1 MIKLAFSCKV
11 GKRIINIFDET
22 EETFR
27 KWSKEGKLRCIH
39 EGCKTPIMR
48 YANGDY
54 KMPYFS
60 HIDNSGCDFSE
71 DDYGRESGK
80 YNSKTK
86 REHSLG
92 QYKLAGWIRK
102 IKGVTDLQLEKII
115 EETNQRADIYF
126 KYNNKE
132 YVIEYQCTPQAT
144 KYNERHEL
152 YRLNKIN
159 DIWIFGTKK
168 YGIEE
173 LLKEDKDKGEIN
185 FKVAE
190 KQQLLEN
197 NRILYYNP
205 FKDLFIKIEAQDL
218 TLACREQNNGDI
230 TLLKNTFIIEKY
242 NKNKLEVLNNI
253 EYLLKH
259 EVNEEVVNYINACL
273 ELKGGFTFKYEK
285 DNGLMIC
292 SKKGYTKMK
301 DEDGIETFKGEI
313 QIELNEED
321 IYWELK
327 YLINKEI
334 SIENLRKNKQK
345 IINMLNR
352 YDIKWKLRHV
362 LYEDLYIIFYRDY
375 KELDRIGMLNSSKEE
390 IIKCIEKNIAYINEQ
405 KRIEEEKREKEKKRI
420 EKEKLKQQLNELK
433 EKKKVSLFIKKYNK
447 LYNQKITSENIPC
460 WIKYNICNLSPKE
473 IVNYYKAP
481 YKEFYFILNPNNY
494 KNDNKDVERILHHI
508 YEDKLKNIYEDKG
521 FEIDTTFNNILYKE
535 IPIYNYYKDIK
546 GLSLSELQSVIKK
559 SIHPLDFDSVKS
571 NIDWYFGQDNFNFL
585 YKQKY
590 ENYFTNVEDSI
601 CIPYINEY
609 IELSKIVKGE
619 LTWFEIDFMY
629 HRYQA
634 KLKEE
639 KNIEI
644 YKNIFNII
652 EERYDKN
659 DGVKNLYRDG
669 KYVRITLRNWE
680 HIVYEMNPEINIG
693 TDIESVYEEI
703 STMIR
708 NGLYPID
715 K

>member
-1 MIKLAFSCKV
+1 MAFSCRV
-11 GKRIINIFDET
+11 GKKIINIFDET

-60 HIDNSGCDFSE
+60 HVDNSGCDFSE

-80 YNSKTK
+80 YNAGTK

-102 IKGVTDLQLEKII
+102 IKGVTDLQLEKVI

-126 KYNNKE
+126 KYNNEE

-168 YGIEE
+168 YDIEE

-205 FKDLFIKIEAQDL
+205 FEDLFIKIEAQDL
-218 TLACREQNNGDI
+218 TLACREQSNGDI

-253 EYLLKH
+253 DYLLKH

-345 IINMLNR
+345 IINVLNR

-362 LYEDLYIIFYRDY
+362 LYEDLYIILYRDY
-375 KELDRIGMLNSSKEE
+375 KELEKIGILRSSKEE
-390 IIKCIEKNIAYINEQ
+390 IIESIEKTIEYIDEQ
-405 KRIEEEKREKEKKRI
+405 KRIEEEKKEEQRKKEEKER
-420 EKEKLKQQLNELK
+420 LKVRLNELK
-433 EKKKVSLFIKKYNK
+433 KKKKLLLFIKKYND
-447 LYNQKITSENIPC
+447 LYNQEITTEDIPY
-460 WIKYNICNLSPKE
+460 WIEYNIYNLSPKE
-473 IVNYYKAP
+473 IINYYKAP
-481 YKEFYFILNPNNY
+481 YRELYFRKNPNNY
-494 KNDNKDVERILHHI
+494 INDNKEVENILHRI
-508 YEDKLKNIYEDKG
+508 YEDKLKDIYEDKG

-571 NIDWYFGQDNFNFL
+571 NIDWYFRQDNFNFL

-590 ENYFTNVEDSI
+590 ENHFYEVEGSMY
-601 CIPYINEY
+601 IPYINER
-609 IELSKIVKGE
+609 ISLSKIVKRQ
-619 LTWFEIDFMY
+619 LTTFEIDWMCEKY
-629 HRYQA
+629 KY
-634 KLKEE
+634 KLEEE
-639 KNIEI
+639 KNKDK
-644 YKNIFNII
+644 YKSIFNTI
-652 EERYDKN
+652 EKRYDKV
-659 DGVKNLYRDG
+659 DGVRTMYRDG
-669 KYVRITLRNWE
+669 RYIRITLRNWE
-680 HIVYEMNPEINIG
+680 HIIYEMNIKTNTEEMEG
-693 TDIESVYEEI
+693 VYEEI
-703 STMIR
+703 SIMIR

>member
-1 MIKLAFSCKV
+1 MAFSCRV
-11 GKRIINIFDET
+11 GKKIINIFDET

-27 KWSKEGKLRCIH
+27 KWSKEGKLRCIY

-60 HIDNSGCDFSE
+60 HVDNSGCDFSE

-80 YNSKTK
+80 YNSETK

-92 QYKLAGWIRK
+92 QYKLADWIRK
-102 IKGVTDLQLEKII
+102 IKGVTDLQLEKVI

-126 KYNNKE
+126 KYNNEE

-185 FKVAE
+185 LKVAD

-197 NRILYYNP
+197 NRVLYYNP
-205 FKDLFIKIEAQDL
+205 FEDLFIKIEAQDL
-218 TLACREQNNGDI
+218 ALACRELDNGDI

-292 SKKGYTKMK
+292 SKKGYTKMR

-345 IINMLNR
+345 IINVLNR

-362 LYEDLYIIFYRDY
+362 LYEDLYIILYRDY
-375 KELDRIGMLNSSKEE
+375 KELEEIGILRSSKEE
-390 IIKCIEKNIAYINEQ
+390 IIERIEKTIEYIDEQ
-405 KRIEEEKREKEKKRI
+405 KRIEEEKKEVQRKREEKER
-420 EKEKLKQQLNELK
+420 LKVRLNELK
-433 EKKKVSLFIKKYNK
+433 KKKKLLLFIKKYND
-447 LYNQKITSENIPC
+447 LYNQEITTEDIPY
-460 WIKYNICNLSPKE
+460 WIEYNIYNLSPKE
-473 IVNYYKAP
+473 IINYYKAP
-481 YKEFYFILNPNNY
+481 YRELYFRKNPNNY
-494 KNDNKDVERILHHI
+494 TNDNKEVENILHRI
-508 YEDKLKNIYEDKG
+508 YEDKLKDIYEDKG

-571 NIDWYFGQDNFNFL
+571 NIDWYFRQDNFNFL
-585 YKQKY
+585 YEQKY
-590 ENYFTNVEDSI
+590 ENHFHEVEGSMYI
-601 CIPYINEY
+601 SYINER
-609 IELSKIVKGE
+609 ISLSKIVKRQ
-619 LTWFEIDFMY
+619 LTTFEIDWMCEKY
-629 HRYQA
+629 KY
-634 KLKEE
+634 KLEEE
-639 KNIEI
+639 KNKDK
-644 YKNIFNII
+644 YKSIFNTI
-652 EERYDKN
+652 EKRYDKV
-659 DGVKNLYRDG
+659 DGVRTMYRDG
-669 KYVRITLRNWE
+669 RYIRITLRNWE
-680 HIVYEMNPEINIG
+680 HIIYEMNIKTNTEEMEG
-693 TDIESVYEEI
+693 VYEEI

>member
-1 MIKLAFSCKV
+1 MAFSCRV
-11 GKRIINIFDET
+11 GKKIINIFDET

-60 HIDNSGCDFSE
+60 HVDNSGCDSSE

-80 YNSKTK
+80 YNSETK

-92 QYKLAGWIRK
+92 QYKLADWIRK
-102 IKGVTDLQLEKII
+102 IKGVTDLQLEKVI

-126 KYNNKE
+126 KYNNEE

-205 FKDLFIKIEAQDL
+205 FEDLFIKIEAQDL

-253 EYLLKH
+253 DYLLKH

-313 QIELNEED
+313 QIELNEEN

-345 IINMLNR
+345 IINVLNR

-362 LYEDLYIIFYRDY
+362 LYEDLYIILYRDY
-375 KELDRIGMLNSSKEE
+375 KELEEIGILKSSKEE
-390 IIKCIEKNIAYINEQ
+390 IIECIEKTIEYINEQ
-405 KRIEEEKREKEKKRI
+405 KRIEEEKKEEQRKREEKER
-420 EKEKLKQQLNELK
+420 LKVRFNELK
-433 EKKKVSLFIKKYNK
+433 KKKKLLLFIKKYND
-447 LYNQKITSENIPC
+447 LYNQEITVEDIPY
-460 WIKYNICNLSPKE
+460 WIEYNIYNLSPKE
-473 IVNYYKAP
+473 IINYYKAP
-481 YKEFYFILNPNNY
+481 YRELYFRKNPNNY
-494 KNDNKDVERILHHI
+494 TNDNKEIENILHRI
-508 YEDKLKNIYEDKG
+508 YEDKLKDIYEDKG

-559 SIHPLDFDSVKS
+559 SIHPLDFDLVKS
-571 NIDWYFGQDNFNFL
+571 NIDWYFRQDNFNFL

-590 ENYFTNVEDSI
+590 ENHFHEVEGSMYI
-601 CIPYINEY
+601 SYINER
-609 IELSKIVKGE
+609 ISLSKIVKRQ
-619 LTWFEIDFMY
+619 LTTFEIDWMCEKY
-629 HRYQA
+629 KY
-634 KLKEE
+634 KLEEE
-639 KNIEI
+639 KNKDK
-644 YKNIFNII
+644 YKSIFNTI
-652 EERYDKN
+652 EKRYDKV
-659 DGVKNLYRDG
+659 DGVRTMYRDG
-669 KYVRITLRNWE
+669 RYIRITLRNWE
-680 HIVYEMNPEINIG
+680 HIVYEMNIKTNTEEMEGI
-693 TDIESVYEEI
+693 YEEI